1 MWIWTLDFAEYFWG
15 ILPLYQCIASLSI
28 IQLKVGTKFTFYPE
42 DKMLVF
48 LRRNGPASFI
58 VACGF
63 AEKYFNTHQDVF
75 RLDVLGG

>member
-1 MWIWTLDFAEYFWG
+1 
-15 ILPLYQCIASLSI
+15 
-28 IQLKVGTKFTFYPE
+28 
-42 DKMLVF
+42 MLVF